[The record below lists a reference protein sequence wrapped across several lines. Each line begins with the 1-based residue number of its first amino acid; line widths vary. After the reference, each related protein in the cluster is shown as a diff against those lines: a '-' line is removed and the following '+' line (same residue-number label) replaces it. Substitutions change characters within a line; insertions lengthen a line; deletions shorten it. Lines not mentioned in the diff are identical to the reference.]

1 MFEKTGFRK
10 NGVAHFEKAV
20 NNKESKRMWIKRTL
34 TKEWIIIFWVFLFLL
49 LIVIE
54 KIYFNYG
61 KLNKIIR
68 YRLTST

>member
-1 MFEKTGFRK
+1 MFEKTSFRK
-10 NGVAHFEKAV
+10 NGVSHFEKAV
-20 NNKESKRMWIKRTL
+20 NNESKRMWIKRTL

-61 KLNKIIR
+61 KLNKIIQ
-68 YRLTST
+68 